1 LNQDEKNEF
10 IFMGRER
17 GSGAPTRTSSEYI
30 FGKITGLKITC
41 VIQSRIG
48 VAVYEFYEQY
58 CKI

>member
-1 LNQDEKNEF
+1 
-10 IFMGRER
+10 MGRER